1 MNSFFE
7 KILETAQSKNANILI
22 PEFNDPR
29 VKEAT
34 RKLKDMGLLISSV
47 NDFTNNDI
55 YYNFLLKQKFTKN
68 WPIEQIRAYIS
79 IPINKA
85 LVLLACGEVDGVV
98 AGATCATSEII
109 RASIRIIG
117 IKKES
122 KWVSSTFFMV
132 SPCKKN
138 IYTFADCAV
147 IPEPNSEQIAF
158 IASDAYKFH
167 QTITKQV
174 AKVAFL
180 SFSTNGSAEHFRV
193 NRIKEAARIFSKKN
207 PEIIASNDI
216 QFDAAI
222 SKDISNIK
230 DANSLIKGEANVF
243 IFPNLDA
250 GNIGYKIAQQLGG
263 YSALGPLLQGINKPV
278 HDLSRGCCVNDIVN
292 VALIAAIQKPT

>member
-1 MNSFFE
+1 MNSFFD
-7 KILETAQSKNANILI
+7 KILEKALSKNANLLL
-22 PEFNDPR
+22 PESKDPR
-29 VKEAT
+29 IKEAK
-34 RKLKDMGLLISSV
+34 RKLKEIGILISSV
-47 NDFTNNDI
+47 DDFTEDEL
-55 YYNFLLKQKFTKN
+55 YYNYLLKQKFTKN
-68 WPIEQIRAYIS
+68 WPLNQIKQYIS
-79 IPINKA
+79 EPINKA

-98 AGATCATSEII
+98 AGATCSTSEII
-109 RASIRIIG
+109 RSSIRIVG

-132 SPCKKN
+132 SPCKKY

-147 IPEPNSEQIAF
+147 IPEPNSEQIAY

-167 QTITKQV
+167 QTITKEI

-193 NRIKEAARIFSKKN
+193 TRIKEAAKIFSKKN
-207 PEIIASNDI
+207 PCIMASNDI

-222 SKDISNIK
+222 SVDISNKK
-230 DANSLIKGEANVF
+230 DTNSLIKGKANVF

-278 HDLSRGCCVNDIVN
+278 HDLSRGCCIDDIVN
-292 VALIAAIQKPT
+292 VVLIAAIQKPT

>member
-1 MNSFFE
+1 MNSFFD
-7 KILETAQSKNANILI
+7 KILATALSKNANILI
-22 PEFNDPR
+22 PEIKDLR
-29 VKEAT
+29 IIEAT
-34 RKLKDMGLLISSV
+34 SKLKDMGLLISSV
-47 NDFTNNDI
+47 NDFTDNEI
-55 YYNFLLKQKFTKN
+55 YCNFLLKQKFTKN
-68 WPIEQIRAYIS
+68 WPIEQIKKYIS
-79 IPINKA
+79 NPINKA
-85 LVLLACGEVDGVV
+85 LVLLACGQVDGVV
-98 AGATCATSEII
+98 AGAACATSEII
-109 RASIRIIG
+109 RSSIRIIG

-147 IPEPNSEQIAF
+147 IPEPNSEQIAY

-167 QTITKQV
+167 QTITKEI

-193 NRIKEAARIFSKKN
+193 TRIKEAAKIFSKKN
-207 PEIIASNDI
+207 PYIMASNDI

-222 SKDISNIK
+222 SVDISNKK
-230 DANSLIKGEANVF
+230 DTNSLIKGKANVF

-263 YSALGPLLQGINKPV
+263 YSAWGPLLQGLNKPV
-278 HDLSRGCCVNDIVN
+278 HDLSRGCSVDDIVN
-292 VALIAAIQKPT
+292 VVLITAIQKPT

>member
-1 MNSFFE
+1 MNSFFD
-7 KILETAQSKNANILI
+7 KILEKALSKNANLLL
-22 PEFNDPR
+22 PESKDPR
-29 VKEAT
+29 IKEAKK
-34 RKLKDMGLLISSV
+34 KLKEIGILISSV
-47 NDFTNNDI
+47 DDFTEDEL
-55 YYNFLLKQKFTKN
+55 YYNYLLKQKFTKN
-68 WPIEQIRAYIS
+68 WPLKQIAEYIS
-79 IPINKA
+79 KPINKA

-98 AGATCATSEII
+98 AGATCPTSEII
-109 RASIRIIG
+109 RSSIRIVG

-132 SPCKKN
+132 APCKKKV
-138 IYTFADCAV
+138 YTFADCAV
-147 IPEPNSEQIAF
+147 IPEPNSQQIAY
-158 IASDAYKFH
+158 IATDAYKFH
-167 QTITKQV
+167 ETITKEE

-193 NRIKEAARIFSKKN
+193 ARIKEAAQIFSKKN
-207 PEIIASNDI
+207 PNIIASNDI

-222 SKDISNIK
+222 SVDISNK
-230 DANSLIKGEANVF
+230 KNANSLVNGEANIF

-278 HDLSRGCCVNDIVN
+278 HDLSRGCDVDDIIN